1 MSDIS
6 PVGPGAPGIVPTPGV
21 TPGILPAAANR
32 ISLNGHH
39 EGIAPVGAEA
49 RVEPPATPR
58 LPDTV
63 ELSDRAILLD
73 SILGSAEVRQDRVAA
88 ARQAIERGDYPNDD
102 QMAIAIDRMMAK
114 LRD

>member
-21 TPGILPAAANR
+21 TPGILPAGANR

-39 EGIAPVGAEA
+39 AVLAMPD
-49 RVEPPATPR
+49 PATRIEAMPVSR
-58 LPDTV
+58 QPDTV
-63 ELSDRAILLD
+63 ELSDRALSLTSMLAAGEI
-73 SILGSAEVRQDRVAA
+73 RQDRVAA
-88 ARQAIERGDYPNDD
+88 ARDAIERGGYPTDE
-102 QMAIAIDRMMAK
+102 QVAIAIDRLVAK